1 MADDGNP
8 ISDAVELVKA
18 YAMQETVDPLKHLST
33 FFKWGIIGAVFVM
46 FGSLFLVLGAL
57 RSLQAL
63 DSTFFSW
70 DWIEYIIAIVVAA
83 AITGLTGLVIFRSK

>member
-8 ISDAVELVKA
+8 ISDAVDLVKA
-18 YAMQETVDPLKHLST
+18 YAKQETIDPLKHLST
-33 FFKWGIIGAVFVM
+33 FFKWGAIGAVLVM

-63 DSTFFSW
+63 DSTFLSW
-70 DWIEYIIAIVVAA
+70 DWVEYIIAVLVAG